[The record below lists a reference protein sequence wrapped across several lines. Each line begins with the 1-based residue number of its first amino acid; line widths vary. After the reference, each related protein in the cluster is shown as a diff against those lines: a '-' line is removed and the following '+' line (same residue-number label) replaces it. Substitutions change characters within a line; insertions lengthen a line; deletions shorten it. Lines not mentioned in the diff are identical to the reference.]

1 MHKAAPTKAPP
12 LHCHHWKVQYDM
24 WRKPIWGMTVVCWWW
39 WTGGA
44 FDQKTCVFLM
54 YTCFILCCRDYYR
67 DSYLDRDR
75 HQLTCFFNSV
85 YQLETM
91 APKPKVRSCRH
102 LVSTISKKSSWGL
115 KTENWPSKS
124 ANKWTKG
131 FMRVHDPFSDLSCWV
146 DSLIHV
152 HVDGLTVIESILRLD
167 RRFQTRLAFLFK
179 LACSFTTCAN
189 ETLWILASSTHTVR
203 WIIARVWANS

>member
-1 MHKAAPTKAPP
+1 M
-12 LHCHHWKVQYDM
+12 L
-24 WRKPIWGMTVVCWWW
+24 VVVNRREL
-39 WTGGA
+39 
-44 FDQKTCVFLM
+44 DQKTCVFLM

-179 LACSFTTCAN
+179 LACSFTLRQRN
-189 ETLWILASSTHTVR
+189 FVNFS
-203 WIIARVWANS
+203 